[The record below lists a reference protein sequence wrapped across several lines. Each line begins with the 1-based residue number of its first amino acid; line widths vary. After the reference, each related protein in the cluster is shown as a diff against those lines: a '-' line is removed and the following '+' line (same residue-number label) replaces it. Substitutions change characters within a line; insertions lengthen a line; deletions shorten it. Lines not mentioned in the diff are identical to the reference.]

1 MRLAPQVNN
10 FVRNRGYEPREQ
22 TWVQKGADVLGKAAM
37 IGGTLVAANA
47 LAGGFNPKTAKDLAD
62 VAGSL
67 TEGTPTPPPPPTRV
81 GEKGFV
87 RIPTERPVQEVV
99 KEPSQPKNV
108 RIPVYTKEN
117 YGNVTPRRDLIAE
130 SEAKAAEIINN
141 QIVKREEGGQIE
153 DPWFDEGNTR
163 TYDRFEG
170 AGLVKKPRNEQRG
183 RLRRIVEDAAENRPV
198 ERDILVGGTTATAG
212 AVGKN
217 IVDAVNIAKGG
228 EPMGNAVT
236 DLVTKGMGGAKE
248 AIMQKIPPYHALTES
263 VHGGIQ
269 NAQNLYEGI
278 RGLGFAPG
286 ANVGT
291 VLDWAATQASNLPGA
306 ANVSEISGNVL
317 EAMSQVATNMPIEV
331 FFGVTGAVGGATAM
345 GAARGLNKAGK
356 ISNNLLDQA
365 EKAVTKAKKI
375 INSVKVDHAQIDTPR
390 VKDQKSLA
398 PQKLAQTGQD
408 IQGGQSGIGKNTP
421 DLPENSPPPST
432 TNVGRQSARRDELKA
447 TLAKS
452 LVNLSQEQRDA
463 AVEQMLANESSPLRQ
478 QVRKEVSRGPFESF
492 KSFTS
497 GLFSGDDDQVDG
509 FSFVRPEQQGP
520 ATHLVR
526 RSAEREANPRYR
538 YKGIRGIST
547 DPETNRTDIYFR
559 ASPKASGGTGTQM
572 RSYYSEDPAVGRRLE
587 YDALDT
593 TQRIGDDPSSEYMMS
608 EKDLQAKSFARA
620 FNKQIREGALLK
632 AVDDEGDTLRSD
644 DSWWER

>member
-1 MRLAPQVNN
+1 
-10 FVRNRGYEPREQ
+10 
-22 TWVQKGADVLGKAAM
+22 VLGKAAM

-248 AIMQKIPPYHALTES
+248 A
-263 VHGGIQ
+263 
-269 NAQNLYEGI
+269 
-278 RGLGFAPG
+278 
-286 ANVGT
+286 
-291 VLDWAATQASNLPGA
+291 
-306 ANVSEISGNVL
+306 
-317 EAMSQVATNMPIEV
+317 
-331 FFGVTGAVGGATAM
+331 
-345 GAARGLNKAGK
+345 
-356 ISNNLLDQA
+356 
-365 EKAVTKAKKI
+365 
-375 INSVKVDHAQIDTPR
+375 
-390 VKDQKSLA
+390 
-398 PQKLAQTGQD
+398 
-408 IQGGQSGIGKNTP
+408 
-421 DLPENSPPPST
+421 
-432 TNVGRQSARRDELKA
+432 
-447 TLAKS
+447 
-452 LVNLSQEQRDA
+452 
-463 AVEQMLANESSPLRQ
+463 
-478 QVRKEVSRGPFESF
+478 
-492 KSFTS
+492 
-497 GLFSGDDDQVDG
+497 
-509 FSFVRPEQQGP
+509 
-520 ATHLVR
+520 
-526 RSAEREANPRYR
+526 
-538 YKGIRGIST
+538 
-547 DPETNRTDIYFR
+547 
-559 ASPKASGGTGTQM
+559 
-572 RSYYSEDPAVGRRLE
+572 
-587 YDALDT
+587 
-593 TQRIGDDPSSEYMMS
+593 
-608 EKDLQAKSFARA
+608 
-620 FNKQIREGALLK
+620 
-632 AVDDEGDTLRSD
+632 
-644 DSWWER
+644 